1 MVLMQGLSSLVSA
14 GCCLQY
20 LPDLHLQVSIGL
32 LQGAH
37 LVQVGSQT
45 VTEVLHGHL
54 LIIAQQCVL
63 WPMKLLL
70 ESP

>member
-1 MVLMQGLSSLVSA
+1 MSL
-14 GCCLQY
+14 
-20 LPDLHLQVSIGL
+20 L
-32 LQGAH
+32 LVQSQIFTSRSLLATSGTH
-37 LVQVGSQT
+37 LVQVGGQV